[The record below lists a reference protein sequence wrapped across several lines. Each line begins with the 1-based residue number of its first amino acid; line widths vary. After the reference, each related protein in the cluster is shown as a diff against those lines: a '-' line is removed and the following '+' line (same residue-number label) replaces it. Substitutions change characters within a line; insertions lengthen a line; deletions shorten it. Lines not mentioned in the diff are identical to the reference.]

1 MPIPVEEKWVVS
13 AGGAKVCSLFYF
25 NFLSTG
31 ELLTGTPTISVVSG
45 STSNV
50 TLSNVGRNSSSVR
63 HKGGKLAAASEVVQG
78 LVTATTGAAGTY
90 TLRVQCATDASP
102 ATEEPYD
109 ITLTV
114 Q

>member
-1 MPIPVEEKWVVS
+1 MPIPVEDIWLVS
-13 AGGAKVCSLFYF
+13 AGGSKVCALFYF

-31 ELLTGTPTISVVSG
+31 ELLTGTPTVSVVSG

-50 TLSNVGRNSSSVR
+50 TISSVGRNSATVR
-63 HKGGKLAAASEVVQG
+63 HKGGKIAQIDQVVQC

-90 TLRVQCATDASP
+90 TLRVKCGTDASP
-102 ATEEPYD
+102 ATNEPYD
-109 ITLTV
+109 VTLKV